1 MKIRDVELEVYE
13 TPRKSLKS
21 RAIGRIKFP
30 EGEWLYDVDIS
41 QKDFQICKEKNFIH
55 SWSRY
60 LDISV
65 LSIML

>member
-55 SWSRY
+55 S
-60 LDISV
+60 
-65 LSIML
+65 